1 MLAFSEM
8 NAVRQLRAGGLTA
21 FMASFLALN
30 CGEQEFNLLPLEEE
44 NGRGGSTTGGEDGNG
59 GFQPGETGGASTG
72 GRSNN
77 GGRGGSPSVPPCVAP
92 ECCTKHDDCTERLPY
107 CLKDYKCH
115 ECYLDERD
123 GSTIGCGEEE
133 VCGVGYRCYLGCV
146 TRACPDNL
154 VCAGPNQPCVDC
166 LTHEDCADDDERK
179 FCVFYTCVSCRTNAD
194 CPSFQTCNQNNRC
207 V

>member
-77 GGRGGSPSVPPCVAP
+77 GGRGGSPS
-92 ECCTKHDDCTERLPY
+92 
-107 CLKDYKCH
+107 
-115 ECYLDERD
+115 
-123 GSTIGCGEEE
+123 
-133 VCGVGYRCYLGCV
+133 
-146 TRACPDNL
+146 RA
-154 VCAGPNQPCVDC
+154 
-166 LTHEDCADDDERK
+166 R
-179 FCVFYTCVSCRTNAD
+179 
-194 CPSFQTCNQNNRC
+194 
-207 V
+207 